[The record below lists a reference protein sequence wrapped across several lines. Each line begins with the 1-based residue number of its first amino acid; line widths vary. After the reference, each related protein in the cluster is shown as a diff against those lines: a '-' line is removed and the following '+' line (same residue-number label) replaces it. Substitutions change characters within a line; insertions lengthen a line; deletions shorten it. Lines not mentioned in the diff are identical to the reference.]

1 MIRRPPRSTRTDTLF
16 PYTTLFRSLASHFIW
31 RSTANMAFLGSLTG
45 SLPGFELP
53 TTPVEPRFTGLTAIF
68 TGGLDDDWVKAE
80 HVRAT
85 AERFGLSGA
94 DVSESIQALNE
105 HGIDADEIALL
116 RDSLIA
122 CFGLNPP
129 MSPRGPKHHPL
140 VALKIG
146 RAPV

>member
-1 MIRRPPRSTRTDTLF
+1 
-16 PYTTLFRSLASHFIW
+16 
-31 RSTANMAFLGSLTG
+31 MAFLGSLTG

-94 DVSESIQALNE
+94 DVSESTQAVKE
-105 HGIDADEIALL
+105 QGIDADEIAL
-116 RDSLIA
+116 RTEERSVGKE
-122 CFGLNPP
+122 CVRTCRYRW
-129 MSPRGPKHHPL
+129 SPYN
-140 VALKIG
+140 
-146 RAPV
+146 